1 MKHIVNLSTF
11 ASITHDTTEIWVKL
25 SNISKI
31 NGLNIVALRNFY
43 VTLDDVV
50 EVIFTIRTSGNK
62 DVLVT
67 DSGGGTSQLTFADFS
82 KYCYADILEFIDA
95 NITYRNTESETILSP
110 IVYETEKTPLELY
123 RLNCKRNK
131 INKKFSTNDLIN
143 VGIIYGD
150 FNNVVALKNPV
161 IDVEGFNITETYNYV
176 YIVSLNRFYFV
187 NSVDL
192 VTDKTTRI
200 SLSEDVLKSHATLIK
215 LQSALVTRSEEKG
228 YQYTIVDDRYPL
240 ESVKTVEYITP
251 THTASGTNL
260 ENITIDTQIPSNIS
274 DQKRNFIVAVL
285 PPPRE
290 DFTDVDAPTGTLL
303 PTISWSAS
311 PSATLY
317 LCKLHELREY
327 LNGLYWQGEYVTY
340 LNSII
345 LLPFDL
351 SNAYDQTYTT
361 NFNVGGNGVVCDDG
375 EIHDGT
381 IPSGVHVLQVPRV
394 TYRTSPYL
402 ILADIEFP
410 SAPHWYDR
418 EPYTVYEMYIPFV
431 GWIQLDI
438 ENVRSCRLLVYY
450 TLDYSTGN
458 ATVYVYNV
466 TRQQVIYTTSCQ
478 LGSKLSVS
486 STNNSDLARERE
498 NIELNSLMSALTS
511 GVSILGGAVT
521 ESPKMFVGGLVSAGK
536 GIASQVNAERML
548 VQRGHVTYGSGES
561 GYHGIMDVQLRKT
574 YYKPVLSSSN
584 ETNIYNKQQGKPY
597 NNYVAFGT
605 LADGYYIEVGDIQFD
620 PKGYDIYNE
629 EINEI
634 VTLLQNGVIL

>member
-1 MKHIVNLSTF
+1 MKTIINLATF
-11 ASITHDTTEIWVKL
+11 ESITHDTTEI
-25 SNISKI
+25 
-31 NGLNIVALRNFY
+31 Y
-43 VTLDDVV
+43 VTLDNFTKYSGIN
-50 EVIFTIRTSGNK
+50 VIALKNYYVALDDIVKIVLTIRTNGNH
-62 DVLVT
+62 DLLIYET
-67 DSGGGTSQLTFADFS
+67 GGAFIQTSLATF
-82 KYCYADILEFIDA
+82 KGYCYSNILEFNDA
-95 NITYRNTESETILSP
+95 TITYRNTESTTILSP
-110 IVYETEKTPLELY
+110 IVYETEKTPLVLY
-123 RLNCKRNK
+123 RLKTKRNK
-131 INKKFSTNDLIN
+131 VNKV
-143 VGIIYGD
+143 VGTDIIYVGTIYGA
-150 FNNVVALKNPV
+150 FNNVVALRSPV

-176 YIVSLNRFYFV
+176 YVVSLNRFYFV
-187 NSVDL
+187 NNIDL

-200 SLSEDVLKSHATLIK
+200 SLSEDVLKSHRDLIL
-215 LQSALVTRSEEKG
+215 LQKGLVTRSEEKG
-228 YQYTIVDDRYPL
+228 NQLKIVDDRFPL

-311 PSATLY
+311 PCATLY

-327 LNGLYWQGEYVTY
+327 LNGLYWQSEYVTY

-351 SNAYDQTYTT
+351 SSAYDQTYIT

-375 EIHDGT
+375 EIRDGT
-381 IPSGVHVLQVPRV
+381 IPSGVSVLQVPRV

-410 SAPHWYDR
+410 SAQNWYER

-458 ATVYVYNV
+458 ATVYVYNA

-511 GVSILGGAVT
+511 GISVLGGAVT
-521 ESPKMFVGGLVSAGK
+521 ESPKMIVGGLVSAGK

-597 NNYVAFGT
+597 NNYVAFST
-605 LADGYYIEVGDIQFD
+605 LADGYYIEVGDIQFNAN
-620 PKGYDIYNE
+620 GYDIYNE

>member
-1 MKHIVNLSTF
+1 MKVLLDLNKFF
-11 ASITHDTTEIWVKL
+11 ATLISPTYQMSIFGIT
-25 SNISKI
+25 NIR
-31 NGLNIVALRNFY
+31 G
-43 VTLDDVV
+43 
-50 EVIFTIRTSGNK
+50 
-62 DVLVT
+62 
-67 DSGGGTSQLTFADFS
+67 
-82 KYCYADILEFIDA
+82 
-95 NITYRNTESETILSP
+95 LSP
-110 IVYETEKTPLELY
+110 SSPHYTDGISRIILQTWTSTANRIILYWNNDSSNAPYGSSYTGYLTSPFLEIECDSVVISGSSSDADEKYFKDNHIYITNTPLICY
-123 RLNCKRNK
+123 RMACKRNK
-131 INKKFSTNDLIN
+131 VSKVENVDLVK
-143 VGIIYGD
+143 VGILYGD
-150 FNNVVALKNPV
+150 FKNVVAIMNPV
-161 IDVEGFNITETYNYV
+161 IDIENFNIRSTFNYV
-176 YIVSLNRFYFV
+176 YIYHLNRYYYV
-187 NSVDL
+187 QNIEL
-192 VTDKTTRI
+192 VSKDVTRL
-200 SLSEDVLKSHATLIK
+200 SLKEDVLNSHATLIK
-215 LQSALVTRSEEKG
+215 SQSALVTRSEEKG
-228 YQYTIVDDRYPL
+228 DQTKVIDSRYPL
-240 ESVKTVEYITP
+240 ESVKTIEYITP

-260 ENITIDTQIPSNIS
+260 ENITINTQIPSNIS

-290 DFTDVDAPTGTLL
+290 DFTDVNTPTGTSL

-311 PSATLY
+311 PCATLY
-317 LCKLHELREY
+317 LCKLWELREY
-327 LNGLYWQGEYVTY
+327 LNGLYWQSEFVTY

-361 NFNVGGNGVVCDDG
+361 NFNIGGNGVVCSDG
-375 EIHDGT
+375 EIRTGT
-381 IPSGVHVLQVPRV
+381 IPSGVTVLQVPRV

-410 SAPHWYDR
+410 SAPNWYDR

-431 GWIQLDI
+431 GWIQVDI

-466 TRQQVIYTTSCQ
+466 TKQQVIYTTSCQ

-511 GVSILGGAVT
+511 GISVLGGAVT

-536 GIASQVNAERML
+536 GIASQINAERML

-574 YYKPVLSSSN
+574 YYKPILSSTD
-584 ETNIYNKQQGKPY
+584 ETNIYNKTEGKPY
-597 NNYVAFGT
+597 NNYVALSSFT
-605 LADGYYIEVGDIQFD
+605 NGYYIEVGDINFLVS
-620 PKGYDIYNE
+620 GDIYNE
-629 EINEI
+629 EVNEI
-634 VTLLQNGVIL
+634 VTLLQTGVIL